1 MFMHSNCTDASGN
14 PISRLRRTTLGE
26 QGSRNGG
33 RNIVKK
39 VGSLVVAAVVALV
52 IVALAGATEKYTV
65 SATLKNN
72 TEVPRPKGAALAN
85 GSFSGTYVENKTG
98 ATLTWKLTFQ
108 RLTGKALAAHIHKG
122 KRGQAG
128 PVVVPLCGPCR
139 NGQVGKVKIS
149 KAVIDA
155 LENGDAYVN
164 VHTAKNAPGEIRG
177 QVATKG

>member
-1 MFMHSNCTDASGN
+1 
-14 PISRLRRTTLGE
+14 
-26 QGSRNGG
+26 
-33 RNIVKK
+33 VKK
-39 VGSLVVAAVVALV
+39 LTLLVVAAAAAALVVA
-52 IVALAGATEKYTV
+52 ALAGAAENYGV

-72 TEVPRPKGAALAN
+72 TEVPRPKGAALAR
-85 GSFSGTYVENKTG
+85 GAFSGKYVENKTG

-139 NGQVGKVKIS
+139 NGQTGKVKIS
-149 KAVIDA
+149 KAVVSA
-155 LENGDAYVN
+155 LEGGNAYVN
-164 VHTAKNAPGEIRG
+164 VHTAKNAAGEVRG